1 MMRCYGLQEI
11 GVVCVDDRR
20 WVRYDFM
27 EYFMTKNSWHICI
40 SFLEDSR
47 CNLIIRLPM
56 YKDKIFVTSLLSTLR
71 TIVAAEYILPNG
83 SFITLGT
90 VSNSELKCTHT
101 WQFFTQSDILWK
113 VTVFWASTWNVN
125 ERVRSDIQKK

>member
-47 CNLIIRLPM
+47 CNLIIRLCT
-56 YKDKIFVTSLLSTLR
+56 KTKSSLLPCLKYATYYHCR
-71 TIVAAEYILPNG
+71 KYILPNG